1 MMRYSSHL
9 RNIADTLD
17 SLPKD
22 QLIPAIRYL
31 CRTDLFFLLR
41 VALGRADMEHQW
53 LYERCLE
60 VQATP
65 DNCLDLWSR
74 EHYKSTIITF
84 GKTIQDILASHGDGA
99 LVEREVTVGIF
110 SHTRPIAKDFLKQIK
125 RELEGNERLLE
136 WFPDILYKNPMR
148 EAPKWSEDEGI
159 IVKRKSNPRE
169 STVEAWGLV
178 DSQPIG
184 KHFSLLVYDDV
195 VTRDSINTPEMIL
208 KTMEMLELSYNLGAR
223 GGSRRFIGTRYH
235 FNDPYATLMARGTVT
250 PRIKPATEDGTFN
263 GKPVFLTAQALLEKR
278 RDMGEYTFSCQMLQN
293 PVADETQGFKR
304 EWLKYH
310 NGLDA
315 NSVTGMNV
323 YILVDPANS
332 KRKYSDY
339 TSMWVIALGR
349 DQNFYVVDMIRD
361 RMNLTQRVRQYMV
374 WHQKYKPVRNG
385 GFRIEK
391 YGMMA
396 DIEALKA
403 AQEAENYRFE
413 VTEVGGQ
420 MPKEDRIRRL
430 MAPMEQGRFYFPHSL
445 YYTGADGRSNDL
457 VKIFIEEE
465 YRAFP
470 VSRHDDMLD
479 SLARILEPDLPLIFP
494 KGEVGRKGLF
504 ARFADN
510 EYSIFG

>member
-1 MMRYSSHL
+1 MLSYIKHL
-9 RNIADTLD
+9 RNIQETLD

-22 QLIPAIRYL
+22 QVIPALRYL
-31 CRTDLFFLLR
+31 CRTDLFFLIR
-41 VALGRADMEHQW
+41 IALNRPDMEHQW
-53 LYERCLE
+53 LFERCLE
-60 VQATP
+60 VQENP
-65 DNCLDLWSR
+65 DNHLDLWSR

-99 LVEREVTVGIF
+99 LVEREVTVGLF

-136 WFPDILYKNPMR
+136 WFPDILYKNPSR

-159 IVKRKSNPRE
+159 IVRRKSNPRE

-195 VTRDSINTPEMIL
+195 VTRESVNTPEMIS

-235 FNDPYATLMARGTVT
+235 FNDPYATLIARGTVA

-263 GKPVFLTAQALLEKR
+263 GNPVFLTKEALIEKR

-304 EWLKYH
+304 EWLRFH
-310 NGLDA
+310 DGMVENT
-315 NSVTGMNV
+315 SGMNI
-323 YILVDPANS
+323 YIVVDPANS

-339 TSMWVIALGR
+339 TSMWVIGLGF
-349 DQNFYVVDMIRD
+349 DQNFYVIDMVRD
-361 RMNLTQRVRQYMV
+361 RLNLNQRVRQVMD
-374 WHQKYKPVRNG
+374 WHLKYKPVRNG
-385 GFRIEK
+385 GVRYEK

-396 DIEALKA
+396 DIEALKSLME
-403 AQEAENYRFE
+403 QENYRFD

-420 MPKEDRIRRL
+420 SPKEDRIRRL
-430 MAPMEQGRFYFPHSL
+430 MSPLEQGRFYFPRTL
-445 YYTGADGRSNDL
+445 YYTGYDGKTKDL
-457 VKIFIEEE
+457 IQVFIEEE

-470 VSRHDDMLD
+470 VSKHDDMLD
-479 SLARILEPDLPLIFP
+479 SLSRIMEPDLPLSWP
-494 KGEVGRKGLF
+494 KTQHNRKSAF
-504 ARFADN
+504 RRFVDS
-510 EYSIFG
+510 EYKIFG

>member
-1 MMRYSSHL
+1 MHFREHL
-9 RNIADTLD
+9 KNIEEALD
-17 SLPKD
+17 KLPKD
-22 QLIPAIRYL
+22 QLIPALRYL

-60 VQATP
+60 VQANP
-65 DNCLDLWSR
+65 DNHLDLWSR

-99 LVEREVTVGIF
+99 LVEREVIVGIF

-136 WFPDILYKNPMR
+136 WFPDVLYKNPMR

-159 IVKRKSNPRE
+159 IVRRKSNPRE

-184 KHFSLLVYDDV
+184 KHFSLLVYDDT
-195 VTRDSINTPEMIL
+195 VTRDSVNTPEMIL

-235 FNDPYATLMARGTVT
+235 FNDPYATLMARGTVI
-250 PRIKPATEDGTFN
+250 PRIKPATEDGTAN
-263 GKPVFLTAQALLEKR
+263 GVPVFLTAQSLIEKR

-304 EWLKYH
+304 DWIKYH
-310 NGLDA
+310 NGINTA
-315 NSVTGMNV
+315 GMNI
-323 YILVDPANS
+323 YMLVDPASS

-339 TSMWVIALGR
+339 TSMWIVALGR

-361 RMNLTQRVRQYMV
+361 RLGLTQRVRQYMT
-374 WHQKYKPVRNG
+374 WHQKYKPIRNG
-385 GFRIEK
+385 GVRIER
-391 YGMMA
+391 YGLMA

-403 AQEAENYRFE
+403 MQDSENYRFE
-413 VTEVGGQ
+413 VTEVAGQ
-420 MPKEDRIRRL
+420 TPKEDRIRRL
-430 MAPMEQGRFYFPHSL
+430 MSPMEQGRFYFPMSL
-445 YYTGADGRSNDL
+445 YYTNCDGKTDDL
-457 VKIFIEEE
+457 VKVFLEEE
-465 YRAFP
+465 FRAFP
-470 VSRHDDMLD
+470 VSRHDDMMDAL
-479 SLARILEPDLPLIFP
+479 SRLLEPDLPLMFP
-494 KGEVGRKGLF
+494 KGDTARKGMF
-504 ARFADN
+504 AKFADS